1 MSKGYN
7 PVMVFDCLT
16 EHAVAYRQIALL
28 LRRPPGREA
37 YPGDIFYLHA
47 RLLERSAQ
55 LRKSLGGG
63 SLTCIPLIETKLGDI
78 SAYIP
83 TNVISITDGQIF
95 LSRQMLNKGIRPAIY
110 IELSVSRVG
119 SNAQYQTMKE
129 VSNGIKRDYRLY
141 KDFEAMSK
149 VTNDLT
155 PYQRSCVDRGL
166 LIRRVLNQ
174 RLYQSYTYIREL
186 LILFCIRKGLLD
198 QFNHKL
204 IDTFFTLFF
213 QGHFSY
219 AYIEDRLDL
228 FFFVDSEKQEIME
241 SLMMIGQVEDIEPE
255 FLPLFDAYSE
265 FFFDELNPKLEN
277 DSRKVYLETLTKS
290 VKEQRHF
297 IY

>member
-55 LRKSLGGG
+55 LKKSFGGG

-95 LSRQMLNKGIRPAIY
+95 LSRQMLNKGIKPAIY

-129 VSNGIKRDYRLY
+129 VCNGIKRDYRLY
-141 KDFEAMSK
+141 KDFEPMSK
-149 VTNDLT
+149 VASDLT
-155 PYQRSCVDRGL
+155 PYQRSCVNRGL
-166 LIRRVLNQ
+166 LIRKVLNQ
-174 RLYQSYTYIREL
+174 SLHQSYSYIREL
-186 LILFCIRKGLLD
+186 LILFCVRKGLLD
-198 QFNHKL
+198 HFNHKL
-204 IDTFFTLFF
+204 IDTFFTIFF

-219 AYIEDRLDL
+219 AYVENRLDF
-228 FFFVDSEKQEIME
+228 FFFVDSEKQETME
-241 SLMMIGQVEDIEPE
+241 SFMMIGQVEDIEPE
-255 FLPLFDAYSE
+255 FLPLFESYSD
-265 FFFDELNPKLEN
+265 FFFEEINTKLEN
-277 DSRKVYLETLTKS
+277 DSKKS
-290 VKEQRHF
+290 VP
-297 IY
+297 

>member
-47 RLLERSAQ
+47 RLLERCAQ
-55 LRKSLGGG
+55 LRKTLGGG

-129 VSNGIKRDYRLY
+129 VCNAMKRDYRLY
-141 KDFEAMSK
+141 KDLEAMSK

-155 PYQRSCVDRGL
+155 PYQKERINRGL

-174 RLYQSYTYIREL
+174 SLYQSYTYLREL
-186 LILFCIRKGLLD
+186 LILFCIQKGLLD
-198 QFNHKL
+198 KFNHKL
-204 IDTFFTLFF
+204 IDIFFTILFH
-213 QGHFSY
+213 GHFCH

-228 FFFVDSEKQEIME
+228 LFFVNSEKQEIME
-241 SLMMIGQVEDIEPE
+241 SFMMIGQVEDIEPE
-255 FLPLFDAYSE
+255 FLPLFDAYSD
-265 FFFDELNPKLEN
+265 FFFDELHPKLEN
-277 DSRKVYLETLTKS
+277 DSKKVYLNSIFKS
-290 VKEQRHF
+290 IQQERHL